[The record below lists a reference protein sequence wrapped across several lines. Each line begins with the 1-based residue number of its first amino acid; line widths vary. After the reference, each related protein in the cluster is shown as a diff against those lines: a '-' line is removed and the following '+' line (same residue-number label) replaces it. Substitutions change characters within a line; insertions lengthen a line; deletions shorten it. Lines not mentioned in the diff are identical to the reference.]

1 ALLDRMEVIR
11 LSGYTEDEKANIAL
25 RYLLPKQI
33 KNNGLK
39 VEEISIAESAIR
51 DMIRYYTREAGV
63 RSLEREISK
72 VCRKVV
78 KLLLLKKQEKKVVVT
93 SKNID
98 KFLGVRRFDF
108 GVAEKENQV
117 GQVVGLAW
125 TEVGGELLTI
135 EAVAMPGKG
144 NVIRTGT
151 LGYVMKESIEA
162 ARTVIRSR
170 AKALGIKNEAFEKT
184 DIHIHVPEGAT
195 PKDGPSAG
203 VGMATALVSIF
214 TGIPVRADVAMTGEI
229 TLRGEVLPIGGLK
242 EKLLAAHRG
251 GIKTVLIPEQ
261 NAKDLVE
268 IPDNVKNKLEI
279 IPVRWF
285 DQVLEVALERQPVA
299 LPDEEVVVDTAV
311 AKNAATAEAALVKH

>member
-1 ALLDRMEVIR
+1 MEVIR
-11 LSGYTEDEKANIAL
+11 LSGYTEDEKTSIAQ

-33 KNNGLK
+33 KANGLK
-39 VEEISIAESAIR
+39 EEEIKVDEAAIR
-51 DMIRYYTREAGV
+51 DIIRYYTREAGV
-63 RSLEREISK
+63 RSVEREISK
-72 VCRKVV
+72 ICRKVV
-78 KLLLLKKQEKKVVVT
+78 KMLLLKKTEKRVIVS
-93 SKNID
+93 SKNLD

-125 TEVGGELLTI
+125 TEVGGDLLTI
-135 EAVAMPGKG
+135 EAVNVPGKG
-144 NVIRTGT
+144 AIIRTGT
-151 LGYVMKESIEA
+151 LGDVMKESIEA
-162 ARTVIRSR
+162 ARTVVRSR
-170 AKALGIKNEAFEKT
+170 AQRFGIRPEAFEKN

-203 VGMATALVSIF
+203 IGMTTALVSAF

-261 NAKDLVE
+261 NVKDLAD

-279 IPVRWF
+279 VPVRWIEK
-285 DQVLEVALERQPVA
+285 VLEVALERQPEA
-299 LPDEEVVVDTAV
+299 LADVPAVTAPV
-311 AKNAATAEAALVKH
+311 PAAAEGQGGVVKH